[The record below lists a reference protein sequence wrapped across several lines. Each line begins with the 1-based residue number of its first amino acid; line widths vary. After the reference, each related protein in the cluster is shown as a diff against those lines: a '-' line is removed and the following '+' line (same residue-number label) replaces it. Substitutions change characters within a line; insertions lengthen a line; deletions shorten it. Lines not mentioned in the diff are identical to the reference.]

1 MPDTVNDVDAYLPDG
16 SMQAAFDSALTGFFI
31 IGNTWARCP
40 HQAPQIASWLRLFQG
55 SWDYLRLLADIANDG
70 DMGSDAYALRSLV
83 KTEAARF
90 ADVDWLNKFLMITNH
105 VQSRVLLYTGVL
117 CRLKF
122 GMQADIHR
130 TQTATLEQCLAGSL
144 VRAQVPDI
152 YDRAAIEFDEL
163 WSAGEISR
171 EDYYWFLSKLRDERL
186 AVVAK
191 WGPLPKKVVLL
202 PLPRSMLASPSK
214 VFAAHGR
221 PMQTHVDVVVNP
233 MLLYV

>member
-40 HQAPQIASWLRLFQG
+40 RQAPQIASWLRLFQG
-55 SWDYLRLLADIANDG
+55 SWDYLRLLADVANDG

-90 ADVDWLNKFLMITNH
+90 ADVDWLNKFPMITDH

-117 CRLKF
+117 CR
-122 GMQADIHR
+122 
-130 TQTATLEQCLAGSL
+130 TQTAALEQCLAGSL

-163 WSAGEISR
+163 RSAGEISR

-191 WGPLPKKVVLL
+191 RGPLPKKVRGGACEGSLL
-202 PLPRSMLASPSK
+202 PGRSPT
-214 VFAAHGR
+214 AAEE
-221 PMQTHVDVVVNP
+221 HVGESE
-233 MLLYV
+233 